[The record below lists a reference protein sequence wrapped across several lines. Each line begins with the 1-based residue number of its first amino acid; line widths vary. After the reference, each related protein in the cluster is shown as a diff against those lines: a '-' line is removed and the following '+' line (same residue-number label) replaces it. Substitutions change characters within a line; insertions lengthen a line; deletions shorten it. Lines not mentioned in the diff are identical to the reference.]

1 MGVRI
6 VCVCMLSGLPTLQHH
21 IINLSS
27 PSTFS
32 LCLCVSS
39 VVVASFFIFSI
50 HSCAQAHAHFE
61 IAIRLFYT
69 FFFYRTEQG
78 RVRHFSFRNASELH
92 TQVNLSAGKCM
103 SHSISR
109 RGRKRERECPV
120 HWLKS
125 KGTSKMLWK
134 ARKCVSMWLTAYDP
148 SERIIIVL
156 LLRYEKGYYL

>member
-1 MGVRI
+1 M
-6 VCVCMLSGLPTLQHH
+6 CVYVLSGLPTLQHH

-50 HSCAQAHAHFE
+50 HSCARAHAHFE
-61 IAIRLFYT
+61 IAIRLFY
-69 FFFYRTEQG
+69 FFFHWTEQG

-103 SHSISR
+103 SNSISW
-109 RGRKRERECPV
+109 RERERERMSGPLIEVKRNIQNALEGKEMC
-120 HWLKS
+120 H
-125 KGTSKMLWK
+125 
-134 ARKCVSMWLTAYDP
+134 CVTDC
-148 SERIIIVL
+148 V
-156 LLRYEKGYYL
+156 